1 MGKSQKYYAV
11 ARGIQPGIYTTWFG
25 PEGAEERIRG
35 FAGALY
41 RKFASLPEAQR
52 WLENPIP
59 VTARATPGKAASLT
73 GSATRKPRLAGGDK
87 GRNKKQAS
95 SLPGSPAIWAGSFTS
110 PIAGLS
116 PEKIVVYTDGG
127 CRGNPG
133 PGGYGVIIIAGEAR
147 IELAE
152 GFRTTTNN
160 RMEMMACL
168 AALRALKPPADV
180 ILHSDSRYV
189 VNGIDKGW
197 ARKWRANNWMRT
209 KSGAAENSDL
219 WAQLLDLCDSH
230 RVRFI
235 WVPGHSGQTEN
246 ERCDELAAAAAEGP
260 DLKEDRAYVEG
271 RTRIPG

>member
-1 MGKSQKYYAV
+1 MGKSPKYYAV

-25 PEGAEERIRG
+25 PGGAEEQIRG

-41 RKFASLPEAQR
+41 KKFASLSEAKR
-52 WLENPIP
+52 WIENPISA
-59 VTARATPGKAASLT
+59 VAASGKTASLT
-73 GSATRKPRLAGGDK
+73 FPVSD
-87 GRNKKQAS
+87 
-95 SLPGSPAIWAGSFTS
+95 
-110 PIAGLS
+110 LS

-147 IELAE
+147 SELAE
-152 GFRTTTNN
+152 GFRLTTNN

-168 AALRALKPPADV
+168 AALKALKPPADV

-189 VNGIDKGW
+189 VNGINKDW

-230 RVRFI
+230 RVQFI
-235 WVPGHSGQTEN
+235 WVPGHAGQTEN
-246 ERCDELAAAAAEGP
+246 ERCDELAAAAAVGL